1 MNAWVPQEE
10 LPGDGTLTIGKFLT
24 VISEK
29 KFPTI
34 DKRGY
39 EDKPTI
45 TYYNIPAAFDIETS
59 SFYDGDPEEPE
70 NKRAI
75 MYMWQFGIGG
85 CVTIGR
91 TWDEYIMLMMSL
103 TAILQLNKEKRLA
116 VYVHNLSYEF
126 GFMHKRFNWD
136 EVFILESRKPTIA
149 LNGGIEYRDMLKLS
163 GGKKLANIANDL
175 QRYKVKKM
183 VGDLDYSKIRH
194 SKTPITDKEMKYGE
208 NDIRVCLCYI
218 QEKIEQDGGIA
229 KIPMTNTGYVRR
241 YCRNKCR
248 KRWIKYRNLMNQ
260 LRLNPKEYMMLR
272 QGFMG
277 GFTHANFHYVNKILK
292 LVASYDLT
300 SSYPSVMV
308 LEKFPMA
315 RGEFQWGP
323 LTLEEVETWFDTHC
337 CLMHIQI
344 ETLVPKLVQDFP
356 ISSSKCLKIE
366 GETVDNGRV
375 VSARYLEIICT
386 ELDLDTYKT
395 FYDWNDLVVTE
406 MITYEKGFLP
416 KVFVEAIL
424 DLYVPKT
431 KLKGIAEKALE
442 YMISKNMLN
451 AAYGMSVT
459 NPLRDIFTYEAWG
472 EPPTKPDIE
481 EAIKTYNDDMKR
493 FLFFPWGVWVTSY
506 ARHNLFEA
514 IIALGNDYVYADTD
528 SVKFINYEQH
538 EQFFTDYN
546 DRIIEKIEFVAE
558 KRNIPVEKFMPKND
572 VKNKIYPIGQW
583 SFEGVYDKFKT
594 LGAKRYFVLVDGKYE
609 LTVAGANKA
618 MACKYLTLKRNKDP
632 FDMFSDGLCVPTEY
646 SGRNILTYIDCE
658 TEGVVYDYLGEPLEY
673 HEYTS
678 IHMEAS
684 EYNMSMSADF
694 REFLRGAVE
703 ASY

>member
-1 MNAWVPQEE
+1 MSVWAPQEE

-24 VISEK
+24 VIAEK

-91 TWDEYIMLMMSL
+91 TWDEYIMLMLSL

-175 QRYKVKKM
+175 QKYKVKKM
-183 VGDLDYSKIRH
+183 VGDLDYSKVRH
-194 SKTPITDKEMKYGE
+194 SKTPVTDKEMKYGE

-248 KRWIKYRNLMNQ
+248 KRWMKYRNLMNQ
-260 LRLNPKEYMMLR
+260 LQLNPKEYMMLR

-277 GFTHANFHYVNKILK
+277 GFTHANFHYVNKVLK

-406 MITYEKGFLP
+406 RITYEKGFLP

-459 NPLRDIFTYEAWG
+459 NPLRDIFTYEEWG
-472 EPPTKPDIE
+472 EPPTKPDIK
-481 EAIKTYNDDMKR
+481 EAINTYNNDMKR
-493 FLFFPWGVWVTSY
+493 FLFFPWGVWVTAY

-546 DRIIEKIEFVAE
+546 DRIIEKIEFVAD

-618 MACKYLTLKRNKDP
+618 LACKYLTLKRNKDP
-632 FDMFSDGLCVPTEY
+632 FDMFADGLCVPVEY

>member
-24 VISEK
+24 VVSEK

-39 EDKPTI
+39 EDKPTV

-91 TWDEYIMLMMSL
+91 TWDEYIMLMLSL
-103 TAILQLNKEKRLA
+103 TAILKLNKEKRLA

-175 QRYKVKKM
+175 QKYKVKKM
-183 VGDLDYSKIRH
+183 VGDLDYSKVRH

-277 GFTHANFHYVNKILK
+277 GFTHANFHYVNKVLK

-337 CLMHIQI
+337 CLMHVQI

-386 ELDLDTYKT
+386 ELDLDTYKA

-481 EAIKTYNDDMKR
+481 AAIKTYNEDMKR
-493 FLFFPWGVWVTSY
+493 FLFFPWGVWVTAY

-528 SVKFINYEQH
+528 SVKFINH
-538 EQFFTDYN
+538 EMHKQFFDDYN

-609 LTVAGANKA
+609 LTVAGANKE

-632 FDMFSDGLCVPTEY
+632 FDMFAIGLCVPPEY

-658 TEGVVYDYLGEPLEY
+658 TEGIVYDYLGEPLEY

-678 IHMEAS
+678 IHMES
-684 EYNMSMSADF
+684 SDYNMSMSAEF
-694 REFLRGAVE
+694 KEFLRGAVE

>member
-1 MNAWVPQEE
+1 MSVWAPQEE

-24 VISEK
+24 VIAEK

-175 QRYKVKKM
+175 QKYKVKKM

-248 KRWIKYRNLMNQ
+248 KRWFKYRKLMNQ
-260 LRLNPKEYMMLR
+260 LQLNPKEYNMLR
-272 QGFMG
+272 DGFMG
-277 GFTHANFHYVNKILK
+277 GFTHANFHYVKKVLK

-315 RGEFQWGP
+315 KGEFQWGP

-337 CLMHIQI
+337 CLMHIKI

-395 FYDWNDLVVTE
+395 FYDWNELVVTE

-459 NPLRDIFTYEAWG
+459 NPLRDIFTYDAWG

-481 EAIKTYNDDMKR
+481 EAIKTYNDDIKR
-493 FLFFPWGVWVTSY
+493 FLFFPWGVWVTAY

-572 VKNKIYPIGQW
+572 VKNKTYPIGQW

-694 REFLRGAVE
+694 RDFLRGAVE

>member
-24 VISEK
+24 VIAEK

-39 EDKPTI
+39 EDKPTV

-75 MYMWQFGIGG
+75 MYMWQFGIGSY
-85 CVTIGR
+85 VTIGR
-91 TWDEYIMLMMSL
+91 TWDEYIMLMLSL

-163 GGKKLANIANDL
+163 GGKKLANITNDL
-175 QRYKVKKM
+175 QKYKVKKM

-194 SKTPITDKEMKYGE
+194 SKTPLTDKEMKYGE

-248 KRWIKYRNLMNQ
+248 KRWMKYRKLMNQ
-260 LRLNPKEYMMLR
+260 LQLNPKEYMMLR
-272 QGFMG
+272 DGFMG
-277 GFTHANFHYVNKILK
+277 GFTHANFHYVNKVLK

-315 RGEFQWGP
+315 KGEFQWGP
-323 LTLEEVETWFDTHC
+323 LTLDEVETWFDTHC
-337 CLMHIQI
+337 CLMHLQI

-459 NPLRDIFTYEAWG
+459 NPLRDIFTYEEWG
-472 EPPTKPDIE
+472 EPPTKPDMK
-481 EAIKTYNDDMKR
+481 EAIKTYNEDMKR
-493 FLFFPWGVWVTSY
+493 FLFFPWGVWVTAY

-514 IIALGNDYVYADTD
+514 IVALGNDYVYADTD
-528 SVKFINYEQH
+528 SVKFINYERH
-538 EQFFTDYN
+538 KQFFDDYN

-632 FDMFSDGLCVPTEY
+632 FDMFADGLCVPAEY

-684 EYNMSMSADF
+684 DYNMSMSADF
-694 REFLRGAVE
+694 RDFLRDAVE

>member
-24 VISEK
+24 VIAEK

-39 EDKPTI
+39 EDKPTV

-75 MYMWQFGIGG
+75 MYMWQFGIGSY
-85 CVTIGR
+85 VTIGR
-91 TWDEYIMLMMSL
+91 TWDEYIMLMLSL

-163 GGKKLANIANDL
+163 GGKKLANITNDL
-175 QRYKVKKM
+175 QKYKVKKM

-194 SKTPITDKEMKYGE
+194 SKTPLTDKEMKYGE

-248 KRWIKYRNLMNQ
+248 KRWMKYRKLMNQ
-260 LRLNPKEYMMLR
+260 LQLNPKEYMMLR
-272 QGFMG
+272 DGFMG
-277 GFTHANFHYVNKILK
+277 GFTHANFHYVNKVLK

-315 RGEFQWGP
+315 KGEFQWGP
-323 LTLEEVETWFDTHC
+323 LTLDEVETWFDTHC
-337 CLMHIQI
+337 CLMHLQI

-459 NPLRDIFTYEAWG
+459 NPLRDIFTYEEWG
-472 EPPTKPDIE
+472 EPPTKPDMK
-481 EAIKTYNDDMKR
+481 EAIKTYNEDMKR
-493 FLFFPWGVWVTSY
+493 FLFFPWGVWVTAY

-514 IIALGNDYVYADTD
+514 IVALGNDYVYADTD
-528 SVKFINYEQH
+528 SVKFINYERHKQL
-538 EQFFTDYN
+538 FDDSN

-632 FDMFSDGLCVPTEY
+632 FDMFADGLCVPAEY

-684 EYNMSMSADF
+684 DYNMSMSADF
-694 REFLRGAVE
+694 RDFLRDAVE

>member
-1 MNAWVPQEE
+1 LNAWVPQEE

-24 VISEK
+24 VIAEK

-39 EDKPTI
+39 EDKPTV

-75 MYMWQFGIGG
+75 MYMWQFGIGSY
-85 CVTIGR
+85 VTIGR
-91 TWDEYIMLMMSL
+91 TWDEYIMLMLSL

-163 GGKKLANIANDL
+163 GGKKLANITNDL
-175 QRYKVKKM
+175 QKYKVKKM

-194 SKTPITDKEMKYGE
+194 SKTPLTDKEMKYGE

-248 KRWIKYRNLMNQ
+248 KRWMKYRKLMNQ
-260 LRLNPKEYMMLR
+260 LQLNPKEYMMLR
-272 QGFMG
+272 DGFMG
-277 GFTHANFHYVNKILK
+277 GFTHANFHYVNKVLK

-315 RGEFQWGP
+315 KGEFQWGP
-323 LTLEEVETWFDTHC
+323 LTLDEVETWFDTHC
-337 CLMHIQI
+337 CLMHLQI

-459 NPLRDIFTYEAWG
+459 NPLRDIFTYEEWG
-472 EPPTKPDIE
+472 EPPTKPDMK
-481 EAIKTYNDDMKR
+481 EAIKTYNEDMKR
-493 FLFFPWGVWVTSY
+493 FLFFPWGVWVTAY

-514 IIALGNDYVYADTD
+514 IVALGNDYVYADTD
-528 SVKFINYEQH
+528 SVKFINYERHKQL
-538 EQFFTDYN
+538 FDDSN

-632 FDMFSDGLCVPTEY
+632 FDMFADGLCVPAEY

-684 EYNMSMSADF
+684 DYNMSMSADF
-694 REFLRGAVE
+694 RDFLRDAVE

>member
-24 VISEK
+24 VVSEK

-91 TWDEYIMLMMSL
+91 TWDEYIMLMLSL
-103 TAILQLNKEKRLA
+103 TAILRLNKEKRLA

-126 GFMHKRFNWD
+126 GFMHKRFQWD

-175 QRYKVKKM
+175 QKYKVKKM
-183 VGDLDYSKIRH
+183 VGDLDYSKVRH

-248 KRWIKYRNLMNQ
+248 KRWMKYRKLMNQ
-260 LRLNPKEYMMLR
+260 LQLNPKEYMMLR

-277 GFTHANFHYVNKILK
+277 GFTHANFHYVNKVLK

-337 CLMHIQI
+337 CLMHVQI

-386 ELDLDTYKT
+386 ELDLDTYKS

-481 EAIKTYNDDMKR
+481 AAIKTYNEDMKR
-493 FLFFPWGVWVTSY
+493 FLFFPWGVWVTAY

-528 SVKFINYEQH
+528 SVKFINYELH
-538 EQFFTDYN
+538 KQFFDDYN
-546 DRIIEKIEFVAE
+546 DRIIEKIEFVAD
-558 KRNIPVEKFMPKND
+558 KRSIPVEKFMPKND

-632 FDMFSDGLCVPTEY
+632 FDMFADGLCVPAEY

-658 TEGVVYDYLGEPLEY
+658 TEGIVYDYLGEPLEY

-678 IHMEAS
+678 IHMES
-684 EYNMSMSADF
+684 SDYNMSMSAEF
-694 REFLRGAVE
+694 KEFLRGAVE